1 MARKTSSI
9 LTEAE
14 QRVMAVLWSRGE
26 CTVRDVAEVLNRDR
40 EVAYTT
46 VQTIL
51 TILEKKKYVASRK
64 EGRAFVYAAQVSKRE
79 AQAEALKSLVQ
90 RFFDGSPRA
99 LAQYLVDESDADI
112 ATVEELRRMLAEED
126 AGGEAEDA

>member
-14 QRVMAVLWSRGE
+14 QRVMAVLWSEGDS
-26 CTVRDVAEVLNRDR
+26 TVREVADKLNRKR

-51 TILEKKKYVASRK
+51 TILEKKNYVASRK
-64 EGRAFVYAAQVSKRE
+64 EGRAFVYHAMVSKRE

-90 RFFDGSPRA
+90 RFFDGSPTA
-99 LAQYLVDESDADI
+99 LAQYLVDEADADLF
-112 ATVEELRRMLAEED
+112 TVEELRRMLAEETPP
-126 AGGEAEDA
+126 

>member
-14 QRVMAVLWSRGE
+14 QRVMAVLWSKGDA
-26 CTVRDVAEVLNRDR
+26 TVRDVADALNRDR

-64 EGRAFVYAAQVSKRE
+64 DGRAFVYHATVSKRE
-79 AQAEALKSLVQ
+79 AQAEALKSLVT
-90 RFFDGSPRA
+90 RFFDGSPKA
-99 LAQYLVDESDADI
+99 LAQYLVDEADADLF
-112 ATVEELRRMLAEED
+112 TVDELRRLLEEETGEEGHD
-126 AGGEAEDA
+126 A